1 MGSDRAAAAVLDR
14 FLALCGSTDT
24 AGCAFS
30 AGSPKATRDRYDQL
44 MRRRRQP
51 PLLTNPSSCVKTY
64 ESRYLI
70 DGTVP
75 PPGTICRQDEPP
87 FPAPKTVCGTYI
99 LYGTISRLLLA
110 LFP

>member
-14 FLALCGSTDT
+14 FLALCGSIDT

-30 AGSPKATRDRYDQL
+30 AGSPKATSDGYDQL
-44 MRRRRQP
+44 MRRRQP
-51 PLLTNPSSCVKTY
+51 QLLTKPSSCVKTY

-70 DGTVP
+70 DGTVL

-87 FPAPKTVCGTYI
+87 
-99 LYGTISRLLLA
+99 SRHPTRSATWPPEAAALA
-110 LFP
+110 AATS